1 MRGSATSL
9 SIAKSPPSGYARAR
23 SSAASGRELGKALD
37 EILSVAGYVFAVTEV
52 EPVGRELASPPLDG
66 PKLKFRFGRYL
77 ERIVGRPIFDALL

>member
-1 MRGSATSL
+1 
-9 SIAKSPPSGYARAR
+9 
-23 SSAASGRELGKALD
+23 
-37 EILSVAGYVFAVTEV
+37 VTEV